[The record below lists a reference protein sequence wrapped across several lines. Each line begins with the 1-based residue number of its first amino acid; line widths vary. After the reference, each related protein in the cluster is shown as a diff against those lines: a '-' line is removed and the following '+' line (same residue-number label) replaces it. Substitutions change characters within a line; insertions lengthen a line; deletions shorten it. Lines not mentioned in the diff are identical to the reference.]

1 MKKGISVWAFKDR
14 TPDVCFPLA
23 KQCGYD
29 GVEVAIGPE
38 GPIRFDSTEAEMKE
52 LRKKA
57 EAYGI
62 EFYSLVC
69 DICWDYS
76 ISASDPAERKKAEDI
91 IIRQLEVASY
101 LGCDTILAL
110 AGMVKS
116 IKAGGEIVPYDVAY
130 ERAFESVC
138 HLAKYAQEYKVNLAI
153 ENVGNKLLLSPLET
167 RDFIDKVGNPW
178 VKQYFDVG
186 NVIKNGYPNHW
197 IDILGKRIA
206 KVHFKDVGLFDGAFR
221 AVNILEGLVDYDAV
235 MHSLENAGYNDW
247 VTAEVFPA
255 AGKTENDVE
264 LLMVNSKAMDRI
276 LGRE

>member
-1 MKKGISVWAFKDR
+1 MKKGISIWAFHDR

-23 KQCGYD
+23 KECGYD
-29 GVEVAIGPE
+29 GVEIALGEKGPV
-38 GPIRFDSTEAEMKE
+38 RFDSTEAEMKE

-57 EAYGI
+57 ESYGI

-76 ISASDPAERKKAEDI
+76 ISASDPAVRKKAEDI
-91 IIRQLEVASY
+91 LIKQLELASY

-110 AGMVKS
+110 AGMVQS
-116 IKAGGEIVPYDVAY
+116 INPGGEVVPYDIAY

-138 HLAKYAQEYKVNLAI
+138 HLAKYAQEYKVNFAI
-153 ENVGNKLLLSPLET
+153 ENVDSKLLLSPMET

-186 NVIKNGYPNHW
+186 NVIENGYPNHW

-206 KVHFKDVGLFDGAFR
+206 KVHFKDVGLFDDAYR
-221 AVNILEGLVDYDAV
+221 PVNILEGLVDYDAV
-235 MHSLENAGYNDW
+235 MASLYNAGYDDW

-255 AGKTENDVE
+255 AGRTENDVE
-264 LLMVNSKAMDRI
+264 LLMTNSKAMDRI
-276 LGRE
+276 LKR